1 MKSFFFQRNEKA
13 TLRARFIFFSVEAL
27 TKILTKL
34 LKNLHL
40 IPNKVKLISFFFKLT
55 LKS

>member
-13 TLRARFIFFSVEAL
+13 TLRARFFFSVEAL

-40 IPNKVKLISFFFKLT
+40 IPNKVKLTSIFFKLT